1 MVRTAFRQ
9 RDNLVMDRRA
19 FLGATAANLFA
30 VPRAASTLLTV
41 ASARAQVWTG
51 TARIGCL
58 FAATQ
63 AGYETR
69 IEALRAGLLDRGW
82 VEGKNLVIEWRFADD
97 DYERLPGFA
106 AELVRLKV
114 DVLVTIGTPA
124 TLALK
129 KATST
134 IPIVMAAISDPVASG
149 VVTSL
154 ARPNGNI
161 TGTTYFARE
170 LVAKRLEML
179 RETLPKMRRAALL
192 TNPANI
198 SMRTTLG
205 DIEAVAKTLQIEV
218 RSFDVRRPEE
228 FERAFVAM
236 KAWSADAV
244 VVVDDT
250 LLNTYGARIGAT
262 ATAGRMASNG
272 NIAIATGGGLMGYS
286 INAEAMYRRAA
297 YFIDR
302 ILHGAKPSELPIE
315 QPTTFEMVLN
325 KKTAQ
330 ALGVTF
336 PPPLLVSADR
346 VIE

>member
-1 MVRTAFRQ
+1 
-9 RDNLVMDRRA
+9 MDRRTFMSVA
-19 FLGATAANLFA
+19 AANLVA
-30 VPRAASTLLTV
+30 VPLAAGTLVT
-41 ASARAQVWTG
+41 AAGTQAQARTG
-51 TARIGCL
+51 TARIGYL
-58 FAATQ
+58 LAATL

-69 IEALRAGLLDRGW
+69 IEALQAGLRDRGW
-82 VEGKNLVIEWRFADD
+82 VDGKNLVFEWRFADGK
-97 DYERLPGFA
+97 YARLPGFA

-114 DVLVTIGTPA
+114 DVLVTSGTPG

-129 KATST
+129 EATST

-161 TGTTYFARE
+161 TGTTYFAYE

-179 RETLPKMRRAALL
+179 RETLPNMRRAALL
-192 TNPANI
+192 TNPGNI
-198 SMRTTLG
+198 SMRTTLR
-205 DIEAVAKTLQIEV
+205 DIETVAKTLQIEV
-218 RSFDVRRPEE
+218 RSIEVSRPEE

-244 VVVDDT
+244 VVVDDS
-250 LLNTYGARIGAT
+250 LLNTIGARIGAT
-262 ATAGRMASNG
+262 ATAGRIASNG
-272 NIAIATGGGLMGYS
+272 NIALATGGGLMGYHV
-286 INAEAMYRRAA
+286 NQEAMYRRAA

-302 ILHGAKPSELPIE
+302 ILKGATPAELPIE
-315 QPTTFEMVLN
+315 QPTTFELALN
-325 KKTAQ
+325 KKAAQ

-336 PPPLLVSADR
+336 PPSLLLSANR

>member
-1 MVRTAFRQ
+1 
-9 RDNLVMDRRA
+9 MDRRA
-19 FLGATAANLFA
+19 FMAAAAANLVV
-30 VPRAASTLLTV
+30 VPLAASALLTV
-41 ASARAQVWTG
+41 ASARAQVRTG
-51 TARIGCL
+51 TAHIGYL
-58 FAATQ
+58 LAGTQ

-69 IEALRAGLLDRGW
+69 MEALHAGLLNRGW
-82 VEGKNLVIEWRFADD
+82 VEGKNLVIELRFADGN
-97 DYERLPGFA
+97 YERLPGLA

-114 DVLVTIGTPA
+114 DVLVTSGTPA

-129 KATST
+129 EATST

-161 TGTTYFARE
+161 TGTTYFAHE

-192 TNPANI
+192 INPGNT
-198 SMRTTLG
+198 SLRTTLR

-218 RSFDVRRPEE
+218 RSFEVSRPEE

-244 VVVDDT
+244 VVVDDS
-250 LLNTYGARIGAT
+250 LLSTNDARIGAT
-262 ATAGRMASNG
+262 ATAGRIASNG
-272 NIAIATGGGLMGYS
+272 TIDLATGGGLMSYS
-286 INAEAMYRRAA
+286 VNQEAMYRRAA

-302 ILHGAKPSELPIE
+302 ILKGDKPSELPIE
-315 QPTTFEMVLN
+315 QPTTFELVLN
-325 KKTAQ
+325 KKSAQ

-336 PPPLLVSADR
+336 PPSLLLSADR